1 MRGISL
7 TDVRAVI
14 GYRYALVDAHSTGSN
29 RMNEMGSLKMPDVT
43 PRIANAPRGESA
55 TVNGIR
61 LHYLVFE
68 AHPRNAED
76 AVSKR
81 PPVVML
87 HGWP

>member
-1 MRGISL
+1 
-7 TDVRAVI
+7 
-14 GYRYALVDAHSTGSN
+14 
-29 RMNEMGSLKMPDVT
+29 MNEMGSLKMPDVT

-87 HGWP
+87 HGWPETSHTWHQVAPQFAARGLTVITPDLRG